1 MFAIEDLLENY
12 VTPDGVTMTGM
23 PMGLIGPPD
32 DDFTSGF
39 EWGGEWTV
47 TYETFRDMGGAFVA
61 AMLLIYGLIV
71 WEVKNVTLGGLIMAP
86 IPLTLIGIVPGH
98 WLSNAEFTA
107 TSMIGFIALAGIVVR
122 NSILLVEFVKHEIAD
137 GKPIEEA
144 VVAAGQARMR
154 PILITALTLM
164 AGAYMILDD
173 LIFKGMAVSLLY
185 GAGVATVLTLVVI
198 PLGCISV
205 SKQFYRIANVGSC
218 PVTGDG
224 QSEVVEPAPV
234 YQLPLWLRIWMS
246 VVSAVTW
253 VYYIARMFVIMVRM
267 GIQSL
272 LERFGGGSEPDLP
285 GGSAPPGGAPSGGSP
300 SPAPM
305 PTPSG
310 DGVAV
315 ATETMQEAESVAEE
329 STIVESKE
337 NTDSETTQKPVAK
350 KTVTKKAV
358 AKKKAAPKKRAAPKK
373 KVVKKEIASDSEKT
387 VSASKKKSSAPKKR
401 RGIRLNPGL
410 DNE

>member
-1 MFAIEDLLENY
+1 
-12 VTPDGVTMTGM
+12 
-23 PMGLIGPPD
+23 
-32 DDFTSGF
+32 
-39 EWGGEWTV
+39 
-47 TYETFRDMGGAFVA
+47 
-61 AMLLIYGLIV
+61 
-71 WEVKNVTLGGLIMAP
+71 
-86 IPLTLIGIVPGH
+86 
-98 WLSNAEFTA
+98 
-107 TSMIGFIALAGIVVR
+107 
-122 NSILLVEFVKHEIAD
+122 
-137 GKPIEEA
+137 

-185 GAGVATVLTLVVI
+185 GASVATVLTLVVM

-218 PVTGDG
+218 PVTGVG
-224 QSEVVEPAPV
+224 RSAIEEPAPV
-234 YQLPLWLRIWMS
+234 YQLPLWLRIWMT

-253 VYYIARMFVIMVRM
+253 VYYIARMFFIMVRM

-285 GGSAPPGGAPSGGSP
+285 GGSTPGGTPSGGSP

-315 ATETMQEAESVAEE
+315 ATETMQEAESVVEE
-329 STIVESKE
+329 TTTVEVKE
-337 NTDSETTQKPVAK
+337 KADSETTQKPVVK
-350 KTVTKKAV
+350 KSVTKKVV
-358 AKKKAAPKKRAAPKK
+358 AKKKSVPKKRAVPKK
-373 KVVKKEIASDSEKT
+373 KAVKKEIAPDSEKT
-387 VSASKKKSSAPKKR
+387 IAASKKKSSAPKKR

-410 DNE
+410 ENE